1 MSSTRGIYG
10 LSGSG
15 IDVDSMVKVG
25 MMTRQNEYDKMYK
38 KEVKN
43 EWIKTAYTDLYSDL
57 QTFSSSTMYDY
68 KLSSKTDAMLAESAD
83 TAVAT
88 ATANADASSMTHTVN
103 VTSTA
108 SSAYLLSTGKITRA
122 NSSSSSSSVYLK
134 DIVGTATTA
143 TYSDADKNKVAL
155 AFTLSNGAKDD
166 SNTTTK
172 TITFTYADI
181 YENNET
187 LNDLVSKINATDMS
201 IHASYD
207 SDNDA
212 FSLNQQNTGEANQI
226 NLSVAAVGTTDGTE
240 ISQSAANLGAVLIN
254 NLSLGA
260 VTQSTDK
267 TTGKTTSTLGSA
279 LSFTSTTDSAKN
291 TTYSGTISTKGSN
304 ATVVI
309 DGKPYNTASNKVTV
323 GGVTYTTKDVGTTT
337 VAVSQDTDTIV
348 SNVKQF
354 VEDYNKMLDKL
365 NDLYYEDTY
374 SDYDVLT
381 KSQESA
387 MTTDEVT
394 KWNEKAKSGLLNHS
408 QIVGDLRSALREAI
422 YTPVDS
428 VDSSYNSMMAIGIE
442 SKTDQ
447 GHLTLDEDKLKK
459 ALAAD
464 PDCVYQL
471 FASSG
476 DDAKGNTVY
485 SNEGVVNRI
494 TDAVRDGMSDITDYA
509 GTSSTS
515 DDDSTLGDLIR
526 NLKTQMSSFKTMMD
540 AYEDALYD
548 KYDAMESAI
557 QSLSSTYNYISGS

>member
-25 MMTRQNEYDKMYK
+25 MLTKQNEYDKMYK

-57 QTFSSSTMYDY
+57 QTFSSSTMYNY
-68 KLSSKTDAMLAESAD
+68 KLSSMTDAMLADSSD
-83 TAVAT
+83 SSIVT
-88 ATANADASSMTHTVN
+88 ATANADASSMTHTVS
-103 VTSTA
+103 VGATA
-108 SSAYLLSTGKITRA
+108 SSAYLLTTGTITRD
-122 NSSSSSSSVYLK
+122 NTSSSNSIYLK
-134 DIVGTATTA
+134 DIVGTAS
-143 TYSDADKNKVAL
+143 YSDSDKDKVAL
-155 AFTLSNGAKDD
+155 AFTLSNGD
-166 SNTTTK
+166 SSSSSTKTTT
-172 TITFTYADI
+172 ISFTYADL

-187 LNDLVSKINATDMS
+187 LNDLVSKINAADMS

-207 SDNDA
+207 SVNDA
-212 FSLNQQNTGEANQI
+212 FSLNQANTGKANQI
-226 NLSVAAVGTTDGTE
+226 NLAVAGNKTDDGTE
-240 ISQSAANLGAVLIN
+240 VSDDAIKLGAKLIN

-260 VTQSTDK
+260 VTQSTSN
-267 TTGKTTSTLGSA
+267 GVTTSTLGAAQAFS
-279 LSFTSTTDSAKN
+279 LDTT
-291 TTYSGTISTKGSN
+291 TGTYSGSVSAAGSN
-304 ATVVI
+304 SEITI
-309 DGKPYNTASNKVTV
+309 DGKTYNTASNKVTV
-323 GGVTYTTKDVGTTT
+323 GGVSYTVKGVGSTS

-348 SNVKQF
+348 KNVKQF

-365 NDLYYEDTY
+365 NTLYYEDTY

-408 QIVGDLRSALREAI
+408 QYVGDLRSALREAI

-442 SKTDQ
+442 SSTDR

-464 PDCVYQL
+464 PDCVYQI
-471 FASSG
+471 FTSSG
-476 DDAKGNTVY
+476 EDANGDTVY

-494 TDAVRDGMSDITDYA
+494 TDAVRTGMSNISKYA
-509 GTSSTS
+509 GSTDTT
-515 DDDSTLGDLIR
+515 DDDSTLGELIR
-526 NLKTQMSSFKTMMD
+526 NLKTQMSSFKTQMD
-540 AYEDALYD
+540 AYEDLLYD
-548 KYDAMESAI
+548 KYDAMETAI

>member
-43 EWIKTAYTDLYSDL
+43 EWIKTAYTDLYSGL

-108 SSAYLLSTGKITRA
+108 SSAYLLSTGKITRD

-134 DIVGTATTA
+134 DIVGTAK
-143 TYSDADKNKVAL
+143 YSDADKDKVAL
-155 AFTLSNGAKDD
+155 AFTLSNGE
-166 SNTTTK
+166 STNSSTTTK

-212 FSLNQQNTGEANQI
+212 FSLNQQNTGKANQI
-226 NLSVAAVGTTDGTE
+226 NLAVAKVGTTDGTE
-240 ISQSAANLGAVLIN
+240 ITESAANLGATLIN

-260 VTQSTDK
+260 VTQGTDK
-267 TTGKTTSTLGSA
+267 TGKTTSTLGSA
-279 LSFTSTTDSAKN
+279 LSFTGTTTN
-291 TTYSGTISTKGSN
+291 GTTTYSGTISAEGSN
-304 ATVVI
+304 AQVVI
-309 DGKPYNTASNKVTV
+309 DGKTYNTASNKVTV
-323 GGVTYTTKDVGTTT
+323 GGVTYTTKDVGSTT

-381 KSQESA
+381 KTQEAA

-408 QIVGDLRSALREAI
+408 KIVGDLRSALREAI

>member
-88 ATANADASSMTHTVN
+88 ATAKADASSMTHTVN

-108 SSAYLLSTGKITRA
+108 SSAYLLSTGKITRD

-134 DIVGTATTA
+134 DIVGTAK
-143 TYSDADKNKVAL
+143 YSDADKDKVAL
-155 AFTLSNGAKDD
+155 AFTLSNGE
-166 SNTTTK
+166 STNSSTTTK

-212 FSLNQQNTGEANQI
+212 FSLNQQNTGKANQI
-226 NLSVAAVGTTDGTE
+226 NLAVAKVGTTDGTE
-240 ISQSAANLGAVLIN
+240 ITESAANLGATLIN

-260 VTQSTDK
+260 VTQGTDK
-267 TTGKTTSTLGSA
+267 TGKTTSTLGSA
-279 LSFTSTTDSAKN
+279 LSFTGTTTN
-291 TTYSGTISTKGSN
+291 GTTTYSGTISAEGSN
-304 ATVVI
+304 AQVVI
-309 DGKPYNTASNKVTV
+309 DGKTYNTASNKVTV
-323 GGVTYTTKDVGTTT
+323 GGVTYTTKDVGSTT

-381 KSQESA
+381 KTQEAA

-408 QIVGDLRSALREAI
+408 KIVGDLRSALREAI

>member
-108 SSAYLLSTGKITRA
+108 SSAYLLSTGKITRD

-134 DIVGTATTA
+134 DIVGTAK
-143 TYSDADKNKVAL
+143 YSDADKDKVAL
-155 AFTLSNGAKDD
+155 AFTLSNGE
-166 SNTTTK
+166 STNSSTTTK

-212 FSLNQQNTGEANQI
+212 FSLNQQNTGKANQI
-226 NLSVAAVGTTDGTE
+226 NLAVAKVGTTDGMEITE
-240 ISQSAANLGAVLIN
+240 SAANLGATLIN

-260 VTQSTDK
+260 VTQGTDK
-267 TTGKTTSTLGSA
+267 TGKTTSTLGSA
-279 LSFTSTTDSAKN
+279 LSFTGTTTN
-291 TTYSGTISTKGSN
+291 GTTTYSGTISAEGSN
-304 ATVVI
+304 AQVVI
-309 DGKPYNTASNKVTV
+309 DGKTYNTASNKVTV
-323 GGVTYTTKDVGTTT
+323 GGVTYTTKDVGSTT

-381 KSQESA
+381 KTQEAA

-408 QIVGDLRSALREAI
+408 KIVGDLRSALREAI

>member
-108 SSAYLLSTGKITRA
+108 SSAYLLSTGKITRD

-134 DIVGTATTA
+134 DIVGTAK
-143 TYSDADKNKVAL
+143 YSDADKDKVAL
-155 AFTLSNGAKDD
+155 AFTLSNGE
-166 SNTTTK
+166 STNSSTTTK

-212 FSLNQQNTGEANQI
+212 FSLNQQNTGKANQI
-226 NLSVAAVGTTDGTE
+226 NLAVAKVGTTDGTE
-240 ISQSAANLGAVLIN
+240 ITESAANLGATLIN

-260 VTQSTDK
+260 VTQGTDK
-267 TTGKTTSTLGSA
+267 TGKTTSTLGSA
-279 LSFTSTTDSAKN
+279 LSFTGTTTN
-291 TTYSGTISTKGSN
+291 GTTTYSGTISAEGSN
-304 ATVVI
+304 AQVVI
-309 DGKPYNTASNKVTV
+309 DGKTYNTASNKVTV
-323 GGVTYTTKDVGTTT
+323 GGVTYTTKDVGSTT

-381 KSQESA
+381 KTQEAA

-408 QIVGDLRSALREAI
+408 KIVGDLRSALREAI

-447 GHLTLDEDKLKK
+447 GHLTLNEDKLKK

>member
-108 SSAYLLSTGKITRA
+108 SSAYLLSTGKITRD

-134 DIVGTATTA
+134 DIVGTAK
-143 TYSDADKNKVAL
+143 YSDADKDKVAL
-155 AFTLSNGAKDD
+155 AFTLSNGE
-166 SNTTTK
+166 STNSSTTTK

-212 FSLNQQNTGEANQI
+212 FSLNQQNTGKANQI
-226 NLSVAAVGTTDGTE
+226 NLAVAKVGTTDGTE
-240 ISQSAANLGAVLIN
+240 ITESAANLGATLIN

-260 VTQSTDK
+260 VTQGTDK
-267 TTGKTTSTLGSA
+267 TGKTTSTLGSA
-279 LSFTSTTDSAKN
+279 LSFTGTTTN
-291 TTYSGTISTKGSN
+291 GTTTYSGTISAEGSN
-304 ATVVI
+304 AQVVI
-309 DGKPYNTASNKVTV
+309 DGKTYNTASNKVTV
-323 GGVTYTTKDVGTTT
+323 GGVTYTTKDVGSTT

-381 KSQESA
+381 KTQEAA

-408 QIVGDLRSALREAI
+408 KIVGDLRSALREAI

-494 TDAVRDGMSDITDYA
+494 TDAVRDGMSDITD
-509 GTSSTS
+509 
-515 DDDSTLGDLIR
+515 
-526 NLKTQMSSFKTMMD
+526 
-540 AYEDALYD
+540 
-548 KYDAMESAI
+548 
-557 QSLSSTYNYISGS
+557 

>member
-108 SSAYLLSTGKITRA
+108 SSAYLLSTGKITRD

-134 DIVGTATTA
+134 DIVGTAK
-143 TYSDADKNKVAL
+143 YSDADKDKVAL
-155 AFTLSNGAKDD
+155 AFTLSNGE
-166 SNTTTK
+166 STNSSTTTK

-212 FSLNQQNTGEANQI
+212 FSLNQQNTGKANQI
-226 NLSVAAVGTTDGTE
+226 NLAVAKVGTTDGTE
-240 ISQSAANLGAVLIN
+240 ITESAANLGATLIN

-260 VTQSTDK
+260 VTQGTDK
-267 TTGKTTSTLGSA
+267 TGKTTSTLGSA
-279 LSFTSTTDSAKN
+279 LSFTGTTTN
-291 TTYSGTISTKGSN
+291 GTTTYSGTISAEGSN
-304 ATVVI
+304 AQVVI
-309 DGKPYNTASNKVTV
+309 DGKTYNTASNKVTV
-323 GGVTYTTKDVGTTT
+323 GGVTYTTKDVGSTT

-381 KSQESA
+381 KTQEAA

-408 QIVGDLRSALREAI
+408 KIVGDLRSALREAI

-428 VDSSYNSMMAIGIE
+428 VDSSYNSMMAIGIK
-442 SKTDQ
+442 SKTDR

>member
-108 SSAYLLSTGKITRA
+108 SSAYLLSTGKITRD

-134 DIVGTATTA
+134 DIVGTAK
-143 TYSDADKNKVAL
+143 YSDADKDKVAL
-155 AFTLSNGAKDD
+155 AFTLSNGE
-166 SNTTTK
+166 STNSSTTTK

-212 FSLNQQNTGEANQI
+212 FSLNQQNTGKANQI
-226 NLSVAAVGTTDGTE
+226 NLAVAKVGTTDGTE
-240 ISQSAANLGAVLIN
+240 ITESAANLGATLIN

-260 VTQSTDK
+260 VTQGTDK
-267 TTGKTTSTLGSA
+267 TGKTTSTLGSA
-279 LSFTSTTDSAKN
+279 LSFTGTTTN
-291 TTYSGTISTKGSN
+291 GTTTYSGTISAEGSN
-304 ATVVI
+304 AQVVI
-309 DGKPYNTASNKVTV
+309 DGKTYNTASNKVTV
-323 GGVTYTTKDVGTTT
+323 GGVTYTTKDVGSTT

-381 KSQESA
+381 KTQEAA

-408 QIVGDLRSALREAI
+408 KIVGDLRSALREAI